1 MAVEAEL
8 VRMLLDFAQNV
19 IANDDRTALIAVK
32 LGSDYTFEFD
42 NREKVSFGAP
52 RKKLSPSTMKRN
64 LKRKVEYEN
73 KMMNLKTETNE
84 DIATQ
89 TDFDITAAGVDIG
102 TQTDYENLNQID
114 KETNTEEVHVNTLEE
129 AIGIDENGTIKP
141 RTNEVLVEMAHGH
154 TVNNWE
160 DIEHLILD
168 KLKMK
173 LIGKP
178 WISNTGKHY
187 MTIGFR
193 TARQDYENWKIRT
206 FNWQESGIRAV
217 SSSRMYR

>member
-1 MAVEAEL
+1 
-8 VRMLLDFAQNV
+8 
-19 IANDDRTALIAVK
+19 
-32 LGSDYTFEFD
+32 
-42 NREKVSFGAP
+42 
-52 RKKLSPSTMKRN
+52 
-64 LKRKVEYEN
+64 
-73 KMMNLKTETNE
+73 
-84 DIATQ
+84 
-89 TDFDITAAGVDIG
+89 
-102 TQTDYENLNQID
+102 
-114 KETNTEEVHVNTLEE
+114 
-129 AIGIDENGTIKP
+129 
-141 RTNEVLVEMAHGH
+141 MAHGH

-193 TARQDYENWKIRT
+193 TTRQDYENWKIQT